1 MKRNALLLITLVLAA
16 SFAVSCG
23 QKTTNLGPKV
33 YEGKVFTL
41 TLPRG
46 WRAIPD
52 ENQEASITVKKS
64 DYQNFYIG
72 ATDQNTQTLDQ
83 YIGYL
88 AKKPEFANATLE
100 KEKIGEIT
108 YSKVKKTPDEPGAI
122 YFYVKQNIMLMITLP
137 DSKASEELGI
147 LATLKL
153 R

>member
-1 MKRNALLLITLVLAA
+1 MKRNALLLLALIFAA
-16 SFAVSCG
+16 SFVVSCG
-23 QKTTNLGPKV
+23 KKTTDLGPKV

-52 ENQEASITVKKS
+52 ENQESSITVKKS

-72 ATDQNTQTLDQ
+72 ATDQNTQTIEQ
-83 YIGYL
+83 YLGYL
-88 AKKPEFANATLE
+88 GKKPEFANATVE
-100 KEKIGEIT
+100 KEKIGDVT
-108 YSKVKKTPDEPGAI
+108 YIKVKKSPEDAGAI
-122 YFYVKQNIMLMITLP
+122 YFYVNKNKMLMITLG
-137 DSKASEELGI
+137 DSKATEELGI